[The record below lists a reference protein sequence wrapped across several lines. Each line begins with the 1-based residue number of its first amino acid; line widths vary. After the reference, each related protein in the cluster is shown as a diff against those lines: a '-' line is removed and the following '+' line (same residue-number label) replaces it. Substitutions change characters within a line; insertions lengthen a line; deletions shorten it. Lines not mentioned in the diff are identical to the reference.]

1 MHHDIH
7 FKRVFVLPYQMF
19 CGGCS
24 DHHQRFLSSL
34 GSNET
39 VVFALVITIWVWTL
53 LLTSRAR
60 SGRKKLLLL
69 QFLLL
74 LAWFWS
80 SPHSSAK
87 ECTCH
92 SHQHRDLD
100 CFDSVRARASF
111 FVVIFLSAGCRD
123 WVVRQMVVIQA
134 PLKMSVFFK
143 KLWGHFSLWISHTK
157 GRGKLFHIE

>member
-74 LAWFWS
+74 LARFWS
-80 SPHSSAK
+80 FLIPLP
-87 ECTCH
+87 
-92 SHQHRDLD
+92 R
-100 CFDSVRARASF
+100 SVL
-111 FVVIFLSAGCRD
+111 VIVISIGILIVLTQSGQGLLFCSNFLSVGCRD

-134 PLKMSVFFK
+134 PLKMSVFFLK
-143 KLWGHFSLWISHTK
+143 TLGTFQFVNFTYKRK
-157 GRGKLFHIE
+157 G